1 MLSTLQCDSVVPPYN
16 WKQPVLVVTPMGS
29 NYDQYGERAFNQA
42 DRFNLI
48 EGMERRKLPKMIL
61 KLSEAQGYNDDSLGV
76 SRTQRAMSK
85 MTPDSLSNATGI
97 TSLRRQTF
105 NLDQY
110 PM

>member
-61 KLSEAQGYNDDSLGV
+61 KLSEAQ
-76 SRTQRAMSK
+76 
-85 MTPDSLSNATGI
+85 ATTMI
-97 TSLRRQTF
+97 RWV
-105 NLDQY
+105 Y
-110 PM
+110 PELKGPCRK